1 MAGFFPGKYTAKF
14 SSNPAQSL
22 QEIAAESFGNTFARS
37 VETVGWSL
45 Q

>member
-1 MAGFFPGKYTAKF
+1 MAGFFPGKDTAKF
-14 SSNPAQSL
+14 SSNPPQNS
-22 QEIAAESFGNTFARS
+22 QQIPDNYFGNTFARS